1 MQLQNPLRAI
11 CPALEADVLIVLADG
26 IPRSPGNLVR
36 ESGVSG
42 SVSGVRRCLVRLEQ
56 SGVVSASH
64 VGNRMEYALNTRHM
78 LSGLVVEASTAMQ
91 RFVGFLTARIAGWD
105 EQPLQVTLFG
115 SAARR
120 EMRNG
125 SDIDL
130 LFVVPDSASDQL
142 YAAISDLAISAYQ
155 LTGNDVRPM
164 VYEVSEI
171 QPAPIFDSIHRDGVH
186 VFGDSRWLEHRV
198 DELMVA

>member
-26 IPRSPGNLVR
+26 IPRSPGSLVR
-36 ESGVSG
+36 EYGVSG
-42 SVSGVRRCLVRLEQ
+42 SVSGVRRCLERLEQ

-64 VGNRMEYALNTRHM
+64 VGNRVEYALNTRHM
-78 LSGLVVEASTAMQ
+78 LSRLVVEASKAMEG
-91 RFVGFLTARIAGWD
+91 FLGFLTERIAGWN
-105 EQPLQVTLFG
+105 EKPLQVTLFG

-120 EMRNG
+120 DMRND

-130 LFVVPDSASDQL
+130 LFVVPDGAREQL
-142 YAAISDLAISAYQ
+142 YADISDLAISAYQ
-155 LTGNDVRPM
+155 FTGNDVRPM

-171 QPAPIFDSIHRDGVH
+171 QPAPIFDSIHRDGIH
-186 VFGDSRWLEHRV
+186 IFGDSRWLSHRI